1 MSFARNIATV
11 SGATLLSRLFGFL
24 RDVGI
29 ASILGAGPL
38 SDAYFAA
45 LQIPNLFRRLLAE
58 GALNSAF
65 VPLWMRIENESGRF
79 AARRFSEEVL
89 GTMLLVLGAL
99 AILCILFAPQVVGLV
114 APGFTPGG
122 GRFQLAAV
130 FVTLSAPY
138 IAFVS
143 IVAVAASVLNA
154 NGRVGAVSLGIV
166 VFNFVFVIAVGIV
179 LFLDTGASA
188 RSGEILST
196 AVAVAGVGQLFVVGG
211 ALLRLDTP
219 PLIPRLAFS
228 PQARRFFVLV
238 GPGVIAGGIPQ
249 LKLMV
254 GAMVASS
261 SQAGV
266 SWLYY
271 ANRLYELPLGVVS
284 IAIAAVMVPLIASSV
299 RDKDPQAVAAAQ
311 SRAFE
316 IALGL
321 ALPAAVAFALLA
333 EQIAGGLFQHG
344 EFGPHDTAAVAA
356 ALAAICAG
364 LPGHVLEKVL
374 GAVSFAHEDTRTPMF
389 TALAGLATATI
400 LALALFPTYGHVGIA
415 AAIAIS
421 GWVGATVL
429 GIVLLKRRWLR
440 LDREARRR
448 LPLIVLATALMG
460 IVIYF
465 AQGILISTWNTS
477 GSAPARIGALVALVM
492 LGLTTYGAIL
502 HFTKALG
509 LRELLASFTRIRA

>member
-11 SGATLLSRLFGFL
+11 GSATLFSRALGFL

-65 VPLWMRIENESGRF
+65 VPMWMRIEDESGRR
-79 AARRFSEEVL
+79 AARRFAEEVL
-89 GTMLLVLGAL
+89 GTMLLALGTL
-99 AILCILFAPQVVGLV
+99 AALCIVFAPEVVRLM
-114 APGFTPGG
+114 APGFSPGG
-122 GRFQLAAV
+122 GRYQLAAV
-130 FVTLSAPY
+130 FVVLSAPY
-138 IAFVS
+138 IAFAS
-143 IVAVAASVLNA
+143 IVAFASSVLNA
-154 NGRVGAVSLGIV
+154 KGRVGAVALGIV
-166 VFNFVFVIAVGIV
+166 VFNFVFLFAVGVV
-179 LFLDTGASA
+179 LFLDTGATA
-188 RSGEILST
+188 VSGEILST
-196 AVAVAGVGQLFVVGG
+196 AVAVAGVGQLLVVGG
-211 ALLRLDTP
+211 ALLRLP
-219 PLIPRLAFS
+219 ERPLVPRLAIS

-238 GPGVIAGGIPQ
+238 VPGVIAGGIPQ

-299 RDKDPQAVAAAQ
+299 REREPEAIGSAQ

-321 ALPAAVAFALLA
+321 ALPSAVAFALLA
-333 EQIAGGLFQHG
+333 ERIAGGLFQHG
-344 EFGPHDTAAVAA
+344 EFGPRDTAAVAA

-389 TALAGLATATI
+389 TALAGLAIATI
-400 LALALFPTYGHVGIA
+400 LAFALFPTYGHVGVA

-421 GWVGATVL
+421 GWVGAILL
-429 GIVLLKRRWLR
+429 GIILSQRRWLR
-440 LDREARRR
+440 FDREARRR
-448 LPLIVLATALMG
+448 LPLIAMATVIMG
-460 IVIYF
+460 AAIYF
-465 AQGILISTWNTS
+465 AQKFLASTWDIS
-477 GSAPARIGALVALVM
+477 GSAPARIGSLVALVA
-492 LGLTTYGAIL
+492 LGLTTYGIIL
-502 HFTKALG
+502 HLTKT
-509 LRELLASFTRIRA
+509 LRLSELLASFRRI